1 MYTISSLLLPAE
13 RACKY
18 AVNIAASADSS
29 CPPRV
34 DAASALNRSAVAC
47 PYNSDCWP
55 SQRAAWYP
63 LHAVATATIASTAT
77 SMISATA
84 SQRAL
89 LCCSPSFCSLSL
101 CEISTLWPSGI
112 ATSFRAGTGGV
123 GSIPTVGQA
132 GRGWQSGCGL
142 RRADGSSRHRRGGC
156 GCGAG
161 GGCCGGL
168 GWGAGLGLL
177 VWRGEWAGAE
187 QGEGEEG
194 AAGQDGG
201 GPPEGGGVAVDQG
214 LGGQLRAGPAVDEG
228 GGGGV
233 GGEVGGDGTGEDGVE
248 QGGADRAAELLAGVD
263 RGRGHAGI
271 AGRDAEGAGVEY
283 RREDQAQAGA
293 DDQQG
298 GQDGG
303 GVAGV
308 HADPGQQGQAGG
320 GEQHPGRGQRPG
332 PGPRHEHDVGGD

>member
-55 SQRAAWYP
+55 SHRAAWYP

-132 GRGWQSGCGL
+132 GRGWQVVAAFGGPTAHPATGGTGAGAALVAVSVAWAGVPGWGCG
-142 RRADGSSRHRRGGC
+142 S
-156 GCGAG
+156 
-161 GGCCGGL
+161 
-168 GWGAGLGLL
+168 
-177 VWRGEWAGAE
+177 
-187 QGEGEEG
+187 
-194 AAGQDGG
+194 
-201 GPPEGGGVAVDQG
+201 GGVSG
-214 LGGQLRAGPAVDEG
+214 PLRN
-228 GGGGV
+228 
-233 GGEVGGDGTGEDGVE
+233 
-248 QGGADRAAELLAGVD
+248 RARA
-263 RGRGHAGI
+263 
-271 AGRDAEGAGVEY
+271 
-283 RREDQAQAGA
+283 
-293 DDQQG
+293 
-298 GQDGG
+298 
-303 GVAGV
+303 
-308 HADPGQQGQAGG
+308 
-320 GEQHPGRGQRPG
+320 
-332 PGPRHEHDVGGD
+332 